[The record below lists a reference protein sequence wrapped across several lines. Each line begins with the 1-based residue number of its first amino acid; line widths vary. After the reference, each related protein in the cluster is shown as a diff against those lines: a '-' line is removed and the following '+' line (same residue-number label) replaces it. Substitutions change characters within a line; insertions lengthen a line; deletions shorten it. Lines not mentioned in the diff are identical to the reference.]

1 MTPLCMGGKVNSM
14 SYDKDDIFVD
24 ELIGE
29 GLPDLEEEINKMK
42 KGSKQSEDGQDDND
56 IFAIP
61 NEDDSDEDSIFSIP
75 RQSKNKKEEDSFF

>member
-1 MTPLCMGGKVNSM
+1 MNSM
-14 SYDKDDIFVD
+14 SYDEDNIFVD

-42 KGSKQSEDGQDDND
+42 KESKQQSEGQEQEGQDDTD

-61 NEDDSDEDSIFSIP
+61 DQQEDSIFSIP
-75 RQSKNKKEEDSFF
+75 RQTKDNRKDEEDYSNLF